1 MANPRHWDVSRG
13 PHLAE
18 VVFRNDLSPE
28 QALDLVCTTEGEVD
42 IVTEVPPAE
51 AARVEASK
59 HAKLVSID
67 AIRAIIGVIDR
78 DTDGLPFGDLRVRQA
93 LNRAVDLHGLIA
105 DAMHGHARP
114 LARLTPRSGALGLE
128 LITPP
133 LFSPYPHDPERS
145 AELWREAGGEGSRP
159 IRIAAWGKPEAVA
172 RRVAADIHE
181 ALGIGT
187 EMTVL
192 HGREE
197 MLEAR
202 RRLATRESPR
212 AWDILVLEQGAQAAD
227 TVATKLHRAF
237 AGASG
242 EYRDGPIVPA
252 FEEAYADLV
261 AETARLKQS
270 MISHRI
276 DKLVHDEALALF
288 LCAPDALYAVNR
300 HVDFT
305 PYRSTFELAET
316 KVTSEHWS
324 CTSR

>member
-1 MANPRHWDVSRG
+1 
-13 PHLAE
+13 
-18 VVFRNDLSPE
+18 
-28 QALDLVCTTEGEVD
+28 
-42 IVTEVPPAE
+42 
-51 AARVEASK
+51 
-59 HAKLVSID
+59 
-67 AIRAIIGVIDR
+67 
-78 DTDGLPFGDLRVRQA
+78 
-93 LNRAVDLHGLIA
+93 
-105 DAMHGHARP
+105 
-114 LARLTPRSGALGLE
+114 
-128 LITPP
+128 
-133 LFSPYPHDPERS
+133 
-145 AELWREAGGEGSRP
+145 
-159 IRIAAWGKPEAVA
+159 
-172 RRVAADIHE
+172 
-181 ALGIGT
+181 
-187 EMTVL
+187 
-192 HGREE
+192 
-197 MLEAR
+197 
-202 RRLATRESPR
+202 LATRESPR

-300 HVDFT
+300 H
-305 PYRSTFELAET
+305 